1 MMKNTGLIL
10 ALDTKDPAQA
20 EQWAKIADATGQMI
34 KIGMEFTY
42 ACGFDAVAQLAQ
54 GRKIFLDLKLHD
66 IPNTVASAIASLAPV
81 KPMMLTIHAL
91 GGKDMIAAAR
101 KSVDANFPSDQKP
114 ILLAVTVLTS
124 MNQENLN
131 SIGITTTPLEQV
143 LLLGK
148 MALEAGA
155 DGLVCSPQE
164 VSYLRKHLGEDVVL
178 VVPGIRMQDA
188 VADDQQRV
196 MTPAQ
201 ARQAGASWVVVGRP
215 ITKAVDPEAMAKQ
228 IVQELQG

>member
-1 MMKNTGLIL
+1 MKNTGLIL

-42 ACGFDAVAQLAQ
+42 ACGFDAVAHLAQ

-101 KSVDANFPSDQKP
+101 KSVDANFPSDQRP

-131 SIGITTTPLEQV
+131 SIGVSVTPLEQV

-148 MALEAGA
+148 MALAAGA

-164 VSYLRKHLGEDVVL
+164 VAYLREQLGEDVVL

>member
-1 MMKNTGLIL
+1 MKKNTGLIL
-10 ALDTKDPAQA
+10 ALDTKDPSQA
-20 EQWAKIADATGQMI
+20 EEWAKIADATGQMI
-34 KIGMEFTY
+34 KIGMEYTY
-42 ACGFDAVAQLAQ
+42 ACGFDEVCRLAQ

-81 KPMMLTIHAL
+81 KPAMLTIHAL
-91 GGKDMIAAAR
+91 GGQDMIRAAR
-101 KSVDANFPSDQKP
+101 RSVDEHFLNENKP

-124 MNQENLN
+124 MNQENLGA
-131 SIGITTTPLEQV
+131 IGIFVTPLEQV

-148 MALEAGA
+148 MALAAGA

-164 VSYLRKHLGEDVVL
+164 VAYLREYLGDEVIL
-178 VVPGIRMQDA
+178 VVPGIRMADA

-201 ARQAGASWVVVGRP
+201 AREAGASWIVVGRP
-215 ITKAVDPEAMAKQ
+215 ITRAANPEVMATQ
-228 IVQELQG
+228 ILRELQG

>member
-1 MMKNTGLIL
+1 MVKDTGLIL
-10 ALDTKDPAQA
+10 ALDTKDSSQA
-20 EQWAKIADATGQMI
+20 EKWAKIADATGQMI

-42 ACGFDAVAQLAQ
+42 ACGFDAVMQLAK

-81 KPMMLTIHAL
+81 KPAMLTIHAS
-91 GGKDMIAAAR
+91 GGKDMIVAAR
-101 KSVDANFPSDQKP
+101 KAVNEHFSSENKP

-124 MNQENLN
+124 MTQENLN
-131 SIGITTTPLEQV
+131 SIGIVSSPLEQV

-148 MALEAGA
+148 MALASGA

-164 VSYLRKHLGEDVVL
+164 VSYLRKHLGDEVVL

-188 VADDQQRV
+188 VADDQQRI
-196 MTPAQ
+196 MTPTQ
-201 ARQAGASWVVVGRP
+201 AHQAGASWIVVGRP
-215 ITKAVDPEAMAKQ
+215 ITKADNPMAMAKR